1 MRSTSSLKWCAPH
14 ERRERSVSE
23 ARETFSSRFGGL
35 MTIVGVSIGLGHVW
49 RFPYMV
55 GKFGGAAFVLF
66 YTLVSVVIGVPALMA
81 EFALGRH
88 TRRGPVGAF
97 QRGGLPYGRY
107 VGWFLFFVVTAA
119 TGYYSAVI
127 GWVLYYAVGQIAA
140 LMHIPFDAAA
150 ILPPD
155 HGFVMKSFV
164 LQLVCTGIVILAC
177 ALVVLRGVRKGIE
190 VVSIIVLPA
199 MTIVTI
205 IVMLRTLTLPGAMAG
220 VRWYLLEFR
229 FSDLTANV
237 MAAAIGHAIFALS
250 LGGTFMVVYG
260 SYLHA
265 DEPLARPAIWTV
277 IGDTGSSLIAGLA
290 VIPAVFSF
298 GLQPAS
304 GPGLIFDTLP
314 RVFAAMPAGWLFGAL
329 FFISLFGAG
338 YLSDIGAVEVL
349 VAGLTD
355 NTRLTRT
362 RSVWVMS
369 AACFILAIP
378 PSINN
383 AVFVPWD
390 LTFGSGMQ
398 TLGSLLA
405 VVTVVWCLNR
415 AAALKELF
423 GAGEKPV
430 PLWVFNWIRFGI
442 PVIILGVGVYWLLT
456 QVLRTFSGV

>member
-1 MRSTSSLKWCAPH
+1 
-14 ERRERSVSE
+14 
-23 ARETFSSRFGGL
+23 

-97 QRGGLPYGRY
+97 QLGGLPLGRY
-107 VGWFLFFVVTAA
+107 VGWFFFFVVTAA

-127 GWVLYYAVGQIAA
+127 GWVLYYAAGQAA
-140 LMHIPFDAAA
+140 MVAHVPFDAAA

-155 HGFVMKSFV
+155 HGFVLTSFL
-164 LQLVCTGIVILAC
+164 LQLVCTGIVIVAC

-190 VVSIIVLPA
+190 VVSTIVLPA

-205 IVMLRTLTLPGAMAG
+205 LVMIRSLTLPGAMAG
-220 VRWYLLEFR
+220 VRWYLFEFR
-229 FSDLTANV
+229 FADLTANV

-265 DEPLARPAIWTV
+265 DEQLARPAWWTV
-277 IGDTGSSLIAGLA
+277 IGDTASSLIAGLA
-290 VIPAVFSF
+290 VIPAVFAF
-298 GLQPAS
+298 KLEPAS
-304 GPGLIFDTLP
+304 GPGLIFNTLP
-314 RVFAAMPAGWLFGAL
+314 RVFAAMPAGWLFGSL
-329 FFISLFGAG
+329 FFVSLLGAG

-355 NTRLTRT
+355 NSGITRKRA
-362 RSVWVMS
+362 VWIMS
-369 AACFILAIP
+369 AACFVLAIP

-383 AVFVPWD
+383 AIFVPWD

-405 VVTVVWCLNR
+405 VVTLAWCLSR
-415 AAALKELF
+415 TAALKELF
-423 GAGEKPV
+423 GAGEQPV
-430 PLWVFNWIRFGI
+430 PMWIFYWIRFGI

-456 QVLRTFSGV
+456 QVFRTISGV

>member
-1 MRSTSSLKWCAPH
+1 
-14 ERRERSVSE
+14 
-23 ARETFSSRFGGL
+23 

-97 QRGGLPYGRY
+97 QLGGLPLGRY
-107 VGWFLFFVVTAA
+107 VGWFFFFVVTAA

-127 GWVLYYAVGQIAA
+127 GWVLYYAAGQAA
-140 LMHIPFDAAA
+140 MVAHVPFDAAA

-155 HGFVMKSFV
+155 HGFVLTSFL
-164 LQLVCTGIVILAC
+164 LQLVCTGIVIVAC

-190 VVSIIVLPA
+190 VVSTIVLPA

-205 IVMLRTLTLPGAMAG
+205 LVMIRSLTLPGAMAG
-220 VRWYLLEFR
+220 VRWYLFEFR
-229 FSDLTANV
+229 FADLTANV

-265 DEPLARPAIWTV
+265 DEQLARPAWWTV
-277 IGDTGSSLIAGLA
+277 IGDTASSLIAGLA
-290 VIPAVFSF
+290 VIPAVFAF
-298 GLQPAS
+298 KLEPAS
-304 GPGLIFDTLP
+304 GPGLIFNTLP
-314 RVFAAMPAGWLFGAL
+314 RVFAAMPAGWLFGSL
-329 FFISLFGAG
+329 FFVSLLGAG

-355 NTRLTRT
+355 NSGITRQRA
-362 RSVWVMS
+362 VWIMS
-369 AACFILAIP
+369 AACFVLAIP

-383 AVFVPWD
+383 AIFVPWD

-405 VVTVVWCLNR
+405 VVTLAWCLSR
-415 AAALKELF
+415 TAALKELF
-423 GAGEKPV
+423 GAGEQPV
-430 PLWVFNWIRFGI
+430 PMWIFYWIRFGI

-456 QVLRTFSGV
+456 QVFRTISGV

>member
-1 MRSTSSLKWCAPH
+1 
-14 ERRERSVSE
+14 VSE
-23 ARETFSSRFGGL
+23 PRETFSSRFGGL

-97 QRGGLPYGRY
+97 QRGGLPFGRY

-127 GWVLYYAVGQIAA
+127 GWVLYYAVGQVAA
-140 LMHIPFDAAA
+140 LMHISFDAAA

-164 LQLVCTGIVILAC
+164 LQLVCTGIVLLAC
-177 ALVVLRGVRKGIE
+177 ALVVLKGVRKGIE

-229 FSDLTANV
+229 LSDLTANV

-355 NTRLTRT
+355 NTRFTRT

-369 AACFILAIP
+369 VACFILAIP

-405 VVTVVWCLNR
+405 VVTVAWCLNR
-415 AAALKELF
+415 GAALKQLF

-430 PLWVFNWIRFGI
+430 PMWVFNWIRYGI
-442 PVIILGVGVYWLLT
+442 PLIILGVGVYWLLT
-456 QVLRTFSGV
+456 QVFGTFAGI

>member
-1 MRSTSSLKWCAPH
+1 
-14 ERRERSVSE
+14 
-23 ARETFSSRFGGL
+23 

-66 YTLVSVVIGVPALMA
+66 YTLVSVVIGIPALMA

-97 QRGGLPYGRY
+97 QLGGFPLGRA
-107 VGWFLFFVVTAA
+107 VGWFVFFVVTAA
-119 TGYYSAVI
+119 TGYYSAGI
-127 GWVLYYAVGQIAA
+127 GWVLDYTIGQVAMVA
-140 LMHIPFDAAA
+140 RVPFDAAA

-177 ALVVLRGVRKGIE
+177 ALVVLKGVRKGIE
-190 VVSIIVLPA
+190 VVSTIVLPA

-205 IVMLRTLTLPGAMAG
+205 LVVIRALTLPGAMPG
-220 VRWYLLEFR
+220 VRYYLLEFR
-229 FSDLTANV
+229 FADLTANV

-265 DEPLARPAIWTV
+265 DEPLARPAVWTV
-277 IGDTGSSLIAGLA
+277 VGDTGSSLIAGLA
-290 VIPAVFSF
+290 VIPAAFAF
-298 GLQPAS
+298 HLEPAS
-304 GPGLIFDTLP
+304 GPALIFTTLP
-314 RVFAAMPAGWLFGAL
+314 KVFEAMPVGWLFGAL
-329 FFISLFGAG
+329 FFISLLGAG

-355 NTRLTRT
+355 NTGFTRKQA
-362 RSVWVMS
+362 VWVMS

-383 AVFVPWD
+383 AIFVPWD

-405 VVTVVWCLNR
+405 VLTVGWCMHR
-415 AAALKELF
+415 AAALNELF
-423 GAGEKPV
+423 GAGEQPV
-430 PLWVFNWIRFGI
+430 PMWVYHWIRFGI
-442 PVIILGVGVYWLLT
+442 PVVVLGVGVYWMLT
-456 QVLRTFSGV
+456 QVFGAVQGI

>member
-1 MRSTSSLKWCAPH
+1 
-14 ERRERSVSE
+14 VNDV
-23 ARETFSSRFGGL
+23 RETFATRFGGL

-66 YTLVSVVIGVPALMA
+66 YTVVSVVIGVPALMA

-97 QRGGLPYGRY
+97 QRGGLPLGRY

-127 GWVLYYAVGQIAA
+127 GWVLYYAIGQVA
-140 LMHIPFDAAA
+140 LVLRLPFDAAA
-150 ILPPD
+150 ILPPP
-155 HGFVMKSFV
+155 HGFALHSFG
-164 LQLVCTGIVILAC
+164 LQLACTAVVLLAC
-177 ALVVLRGVRKGIE
+177 AVVLLKGVRRGIE

-199 MTIVTI
+199 MTIVTL
-205 IVMLRTLTLPGAMAG
+205 IVMVRSLTLPGAMAG

-260 SYLHA
+260 SYLRS
-265 DEPLARPAIWTV
+265 DEKLASPALWTV
-277 IGDTGSSLIAGLA
+277 FGDTGSSLIAGLA
-290 VIPAVFSF
+290 VIPAVFAF
-298 GLQPAS
+298 KLEPAS
-304 GPGLIFDTLP
+304 GPGLIFTTLP
-314 RVFAAMPAGWLFGAL
+314 KVFAAMPAGWLFGSL
-329 FFISLFGAG
+329 FFVSLFGAG

-355 NTRLTRT
+355 NTRLTR
-362 RSVWVMS
+362 RRAVWAMC

-378 PSINN
+378 PSVNTAI
-383 AVFVPWD
+383 FVPWD

-405 VVTVVWCLNR
+405 VLTVGWCMSR
-415 AAALKELF
+415 GAALKELF
-423 GAGEKPV
+423 GAGERPV
-430 PLWVFNWIRFGI
+430 PMWVFYWIRFGI
-442 PVIILGVGVYWLLT
+442 PVIILGVGVYWMLT
-456 QVLRTFSGV
+456 EVFRIFSGV

>member
-1 MRSTSSLKWCAPH
+1 
-14 ERRERSVSE
+14 
-23 ARETFSSRFGGL
+23 

-66 YTLVSVVIGVPALMA
+66 YTVVSIVIGVPALMT

-97 QRGGLPYGRY
+97 ERGGLPLGRY

-127 GWVLYYAVGQIAA
+127 GWVMYYAIGQLAIVA
-140 LMHIPFDAAA
+140 HVPFDAAA
-150 ILPPD
+150 ILPPQ
-155 HGFVMKSFV
+155 HGFVARSFV
-164 LQLVCTGIVILAC
+164 LQLCCTAIVLLAC
-177 ALVVLRGVRKGIE
+177 AVVLIRGVRKGIE
-190 VVSIIVLPA
+190 LVSIIVLPA

-205 IVMLRTLTLPGAMAG
+205 VVMVRSLTLPGAMEG

-265 DEPLARPAIWTV
+265 DQKLASPAWWTV
-277 IGDTGSSLIAGLA
+277 FGDTGSSLIAGLA
-290 VIPAVFSF
+290 VIPAVFAF
-298 GLQPAS
+298 HLEPAS
-304 GPGLIFDTLP
+304 GPGLIFTTLP
-314 RVFAAMPAGWLFGAL
+314 KVFAAMPAGWLFGCL
-329 FFISLFGAG
+329 FFVSLFGAG

-355 NTRLTRT
+355 NTRVTRT
-362 RSVWVMS
+362 RAVWVMS
-369 AACFILAIP
+369 AACFVLAIP
-378 PSINN
+378 PMINN
-383 AVFVPWD
+383 AIFVPWD

-405 VVTVVWCLNR
+405 VITVAWCMNR
-415 AAALKELF
+415 GAALRELF
-423 GAGEKPV
+423 GAGERSV
-430 PLWVFNWIRFGI
+430 PMWVFYWIRYGI
-442 PVIILGVGVYWLLT
+442 PVIILGVGIYWLLT
-456 QVLRTFSGV
+456 EVFRIFSGV